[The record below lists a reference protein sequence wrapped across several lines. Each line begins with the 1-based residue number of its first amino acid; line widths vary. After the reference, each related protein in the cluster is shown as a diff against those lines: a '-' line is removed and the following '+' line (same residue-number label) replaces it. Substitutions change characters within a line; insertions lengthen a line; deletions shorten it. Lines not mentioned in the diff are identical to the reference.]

1 MGGVRGRGQDV
12 QVLALHGVLS
22 SDLRSELLSH
32 RALGLQGEA
41 VCHLELG
48 SELQASAFF

>member
-1 MGGVRGRGQDV
+1 MVWGRGQGV

-22 SDLRSELLSH
+22 SDLRPELLPH

-41 VCHLELG
+41 VRHLELG
-48 SELQASAFF
+48 SEFQASAFF